1 MRKVAKV
8 SELKAR
14 LSGYLEQVKG
24 GEEVVITE
32 RGTPVAKLVPLPPAE
47 EPEERRLRRL
57 EREGL
62 VTMSRKRLPRAFWKR
77 PRPRDPKGLVL
88 AALLDERASGR

>member
-1 MRKVAKV
+1 MKNVAKV

-14 LSGYLEQVKG
+14 LSGYLERVKG

-32 RGTPVAKLVPLPPAE
+32 RGTPVAKLVPVSAAE
-47 EPEERRLRRL
+47 EPEAQRLQRL

-62 VTMSRKRLPRAFWKR
+62 VTVGRKRLPRGFWKR
-77 PRPRDPKGLVL
+77 PRPRDPQGLVL